1 MPSPL
6 KIADAADLVDK
17 SINNVWLKETPTM
30 ETFFDK
36 MYHVTK
42 GVTDLYTKDS
52 SISGYGNP
60 GRVIEQGVIA
70 AEAPVQGFDQTYEQI
85 MYGDIGGFSYKMW
98 KFGIKKRDLTR
109 VVSGLKKAMMVYRE
123 ELLARKYDAAF
134 LTSYTQS
141 DPQGSYSVTTT
152 GGDGRAMADATHTRE
167 DGGTAWSNIVSDGT
181 TVNMNFDYPALK
193 ACRRIGALVKTPKGK
208 PFVQDYNRFMV
219 SKGSSAEMRGLEMQG
234 AIKAGKIPGEFSN
247 DGSAAK
253 MFEMIANPFMYGT
266 GNASSTT
273 SLSAATN
280 FHGVDTNNLSEE
292 YGPQYFESEDITLD
306 EQNIVYKT
314 KEIQYSVHALFAYGH
329 NDPRCT
335 IHSTGA
341 NV

>member
-6 KIADAADLVDK
+6 KIADAADLVDR
-17 SINNVWLKETPTM
+17 SIQNVWLKENPTS
-30 ETFFDK
+30 ETYYDK
-36 MYHVTK
+36 MYNVTK
-42 GVTDLYTKDS
+42 GVTDLYMKDS
-52 SISGYGNP
+52 SLSGYGNP

-70 AEAPVQGFDQTYEQI
+70 AESPVQGFDQTYEQV

-98 KFGIKKRDLTR
+98 KFGIKKRDLMQ
-109 VVSGLKKAMMVYRE
+109 VVSGLKKAMVIFRE

-152 GGDGRAMADATHTRE
+152 GGDGLAMASASHTRE

-181 TVNMNFDYPALK
+181 TVNMNLDYPALK
-193 ACRRIGALVKTPKGK
+193 ALRRIGALVKTPKGK
-208 PFVQDYNRFMV
+208 PFVQSYNRLV
-219 SKGSSAEMRGLEMQG
+219 VAKGSAAEMRALEMMG
-234 AIKAGKIPGEFSN
+234 AIKNNKIPGEFSN
-247 DGSAAK
+247 DGSAASL
-253 MFEMIANPFMYGT
+253 FELVANPFLLGT
-266 GNASSTT
+266 GNATSTT
-273 SLSAATN
+273 NLASATN
-280 FHGVDTNNLSEE
+280 FHAIDTNNLNDQ

-329 NDPRCT
+329 NDPRAT
-335 IHSTGA
+335 AHSTGA
-341 NV
+341 NS